1 MKSTATDLSPAV
13 LLVDSDA
20 SQVRAN
26 QTALEAQGYR
36 VVCAH
41 SGQDAVEILARE
53 KIDAVVVDVL
63 LPDMHVLD
71 LIDEIAAKRNH
82 LPIIVNNAYGGYRQD
97 FRYWT
102 ADAVVEK
109 SANRRLLF
117 TQVAAL
123 L

>member
-1 MKSTATDLSPAV
+1 MKYTDTDLSPAV

-20 SQVRAN
+20 NQIRAN
-26 QTALEAQGYR
+26 KTALEAQGYR
-36 VVCAH
+36 VVCAY
-41 SGQDAVEILARE
+41 SGHDAFEIFTHE

-71 LIDEIAAKRNH
+71 LIEEIAAKRNH
-82 LPIIVNNAYGGYRQD
+82 IPIIVNNAYAGYKEN
-97 FRYWT
+97 FRYWA

-109 SANRRLLF
+109 SANHRSLF